1 MRNKHL
7 PKPNIQKGYNAFAFG
22 RITLL
27 FLFFSSLSLPRSL
40 AQLVIDEFNTGAFTV
55 QGPNGTGANASVPTG
70 IIGGVRTVNISD
82 NGSPTTPSTMSLNP
96 GDGYLKLLIGNTS
109 GIYGIGWGNFLGTTP
124 LNLDISAYDHVVLT
138 LSQAP
143 ANNQAFIN
151 FYLKT
156 SFVTST
162 FTTLTGAGT
171 YSFPTFGRSNINGIG
186 IYFSGVGL
194 PANSTIH
201 IKSITFTST
210 CTPSTAPLSISGNS
224 TICSGGSTTLT
235 LVGLRGKPL

>member
-1 MRNKHL
+1 MINKHL

-27 FLFFSSLSLPRSL
+27 LLLFSSLSLPRSL

-70 IIGGVRTVNISD
+70 IIGGVRTVQISD

-109 GIYGIGWGNFLGTTP
+109 GVYYIGWGNFLGTTP
-124 LNLDISAYDHVVLT
+124 LNLDISAYDRVILT

-143 ANNQAFIN
+143 AYNQSFIN
-151 FYLKT
+151 VYLKT
-156 SFVTST
+156 SYNISQSAN
-162 FTTLTGAGT
+162 LTGAGA
-171 YSFPTFGRSNINGIG
+171 YSFPTFGLSN
-186 IYFSGVGL
+186 
-194 PANSTIH
+194 
-201 IKSITFTST
+201 
-210 CTPSTAPLSISGNS
+210 
-224 TICSGGSTTLT
+224 
-235 LVGLRGKPL
+235 